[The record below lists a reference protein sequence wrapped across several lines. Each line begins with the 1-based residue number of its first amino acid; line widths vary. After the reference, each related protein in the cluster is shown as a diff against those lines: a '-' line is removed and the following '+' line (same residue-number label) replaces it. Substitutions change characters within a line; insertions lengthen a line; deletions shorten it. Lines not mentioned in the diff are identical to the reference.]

1 VTVNEG
7 IKIHKKTC
15 SNALGLQ
22 SKFDYRILKSKWVDS
37 SLFEYNSTIR
47 ISGIDNLGIVNEITK
62 VISNTLNINI
72 NKMSFDTVD
81 NIFRGKITLKVRTKN
96 ILNDLMKR
104 LKTINGIE
112 KVSRE

>member
-1 VTVNEG
+1 
-7 IKIHKKTC
+7 
-15 SNALGLQ
+15 
-22 SKFDYRILKSKWVDS
+22 
-37 SLFEYNSTIR
+37 
-47 ISGIDNLGIVNEITK
+47 
-62 VISNTLNINI
+62 
-72 NKMSFDTVD
+72 MSFDTAD

>member
-1 VTVNEG
+1 M
-7 IKIHKKTC
+7 
-15 SNALGLQ
+15 GLQ

-62 VISNTLNINI
+62 LISNTLNINI
-72 NKMSFDTVD
+72 KKMSFDTVD